1 MGYATNYND
10 LNNKISLE
18 TLNTGDLA
26 YKDKDGFYFI
36 EGRIKRI
43 IKIYGLRVNLDEIQQ
58 YLKENKFNCTCI
70 GSDKYL
76 NIYTENKYNTK
87 IISKLVSKEFGIKEK
102 LIIFYP
108 ISEIPRDINGKIIYK
123 ISKL

>member
-1 MGYATNYND
+1 MVYGLDIEWPLAKNVVDTLGAGDAFFAISSIYSMCDNNSKNIGELICKGNNVMMGYATNYND

-43 IKIYGLRVNLDEIQQ
+43 IK
-58 YLKENKFNCTCI
+58 T
-70 GSDKYL
+70 
-76 NIYTENKYNTK
+76 
-87 IISKLVSKEFGIKEK
+87 
-102 LIIFYP
+102 
-108 ISEIPRDINGKIIYK
+108 
-123 ISKL
+123 

>member
-58 YLKENKFNCTCI
+58 YHLPREARLI
-70 GSDKYL
+70 PW
-76 NIYTENKYNTK
+76 IRHAR
-87 IISKLVSKEFGIKEK
+87 ISSKQ
-102 LIIFYP
+102 L
-108 ISEIPRDINGKIIYK
+108 RW
-123 ISKL
+123 